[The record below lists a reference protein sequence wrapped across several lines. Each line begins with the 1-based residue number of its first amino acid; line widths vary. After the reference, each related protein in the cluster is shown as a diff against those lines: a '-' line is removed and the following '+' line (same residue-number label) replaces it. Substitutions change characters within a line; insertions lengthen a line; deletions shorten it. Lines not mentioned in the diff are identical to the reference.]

1 MISTENYLFFSLREC
16 FGPWVRTT
24 GPMPTSREDIS
35 EEGHCEAL
43 RDIMKILGILL
54 SIFSN
59 FEKEELLLPDCWGHF
74 DTKC

>member
-1 MISTENYLFFSLREC
+1 
-16 FGPWVRTT
+16 
-24 GPMPTSREDIS
+24 MPTSREDIS

>member
-1 MISTENYLFFSLREC
+1 
-16 FGPWVRTT
+16 
-24 GPMPTSREDIS
+24 MPTSREDIS
-35 EEGHCEAL
+35 EGGHCEAL
-43 RDIMKILGILL
+43 RDIMKILGIFL